1 MNLVSEE
8 ASGAKLWYSSTVR
21 VALAYK
27 AEQEAKIA
35 AEKAEKEAK
44 KTHTTENKRRK
55 EEEAQERAVQRQV
68 GKDLKAMAAADKLAQ
83 REAKKRQ
90 LELPKKGRKKSLIVV
105 LLYKKTSNY
114 STKVVTF
121 VEEGNIVIEGEG
133 SETAQTQT
141 RKINLPM

>member
-1 MNLVSEE
+1 
-8 ASGAKLWYSSTVR
+8 
-21 VALAYK
+21 
-27 AEQEAKIA
+27 
-35 AEKAEKEAK
+35 
-44 KTHTTENKRRK
+44 
-55 EEEAQERAVQRQV
+55 
-68 GKDLKAMAAADKLAQ
+68 MAAADKLAQ

-114 STKVVTF
+114 YTKVVTF